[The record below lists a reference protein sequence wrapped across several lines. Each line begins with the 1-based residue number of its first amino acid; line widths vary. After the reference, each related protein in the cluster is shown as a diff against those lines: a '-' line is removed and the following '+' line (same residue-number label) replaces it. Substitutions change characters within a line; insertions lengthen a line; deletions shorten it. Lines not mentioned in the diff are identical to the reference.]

1 MTLPAVCSKVTL
13 VLVERVLLG
22 GPVPLDLPGDG
33 HERPVHLLGDF
44 PDRLALVQGGFDVE
58 TINLV
63 QLFKHK
69 PDEILFG
76 AGEIVVLPGDDI
88 HIPGLVIYSDG
99 VSLKLILH
107 RQDIDGP
114 FGYNG

>member
-44 PDRLALVQGGFDVE
+44 RIGWLW
-58 TINLV
+58 
-63 QLFKHK
+63 FK
-69 PDEILFG
+69 
-76 AGEIVVLPGDDI
+76 A
-88 HIPGLVIYSDG
+88 
-99 VSLKLILH
+99 VSM
-107 RQDIDGP
+107 
-114 FGYNG
+114 